1 MTQPSSFRLSR
12 GLGNPNKF
20 GQIQELINDNYS
32 DIKLYSN
39 FHIGFKAI
47 AFIVL
52 IALSR
57 CNRVFTR
64 RLRLCHSHSD
74 TVYRREVRKGDREG
88 PNRVESEV

>member
-1 MTQPSSFRLSR
+1 MRHSYVCRRGLYAICIVTQPSSFRLSR

-39 FHIGFKAI
+39 FHIEFKAI

-52 IALSR
+52 
-57 CNRVFTR
+57 
-64 RLRLCHSHSD
+64 
-74 TVYRREVRKGDREG
+74 Y
-88 PNRVESEV
+88 